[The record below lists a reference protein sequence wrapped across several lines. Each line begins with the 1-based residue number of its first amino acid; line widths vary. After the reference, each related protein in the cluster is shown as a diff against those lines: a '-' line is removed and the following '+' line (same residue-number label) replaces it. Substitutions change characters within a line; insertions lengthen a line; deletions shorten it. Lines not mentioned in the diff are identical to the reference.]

1 MGSVIPRAFATEGNR
16 MGVAPTR
23 VALIAHYA
31 LSVASFRGALIR
43 ALVQRGVQV
52 WVLAPDFT
60 PATRDQVAM
69 LGGQPAD
76 YFLNR
81 TGANPFHDIR
91 SVVSLRSCLRHCQP
105 QAVLAYGIKPVV
117 YGMLAAQS
125 LNIPRRIALITGL
138 SYAFTHPAGVKGASI
153 HLAARLLYRVA
164 LQASHTVL
172 FQNTDD
178 LYEFTETSIV
188 SPRKEQRG

>member
-1 MGSVIPRAFATEGNR
+1 

-91 SVVSLRSCLRHCQP
+91 SCYIACEAVSGTANRKRFSP
-105 QAVLAYGIKPVV
+105 
-117 YGMLAAQS
+117 
-125 LNIPRRIALITGL
+125 
-138 SYAFTHPAGVKGASI
+138 
-153 HLAARLLYRVA
+153 
-164 LQASHTVL
+164 
-172 FQNTDD
+172 
-178 LYEFTETSIV
+178 TE
-188 SPRKEQRG
+188 

>member
-43 ALVQRGVQV
+43 ALVQQGVQV

-69 LGGQPAD
+69 LGGQSVD

-91 SVVSLRSCLRHCQP
+91 SFMSLRSCLRHCQP

-125 LNIPRRIALITGL
+125 LNISRRIALITGL
-138 SYAFTHPAGVKGASI
+138 GYAFTQPSGA
-153 HLAARLLYRVA
+153 
-164 LQASHTVL
+164 
-172 FQNTDD
+172 
-178 LYEFTETSIV
+178 
-188 SPRKEQRG
+188 KEL

>member
-43 ALVQRGVQV
+43 ALVQQGVQV

-69 LGGQPAD
+69 LGGNLP
-76 YFLNR
+76 
-81 TGANPFHDIR
+81 II
-91 SVVSLRSCLRHCQP
+91 S
-105 QAVLAYGIKPVV
+105 
-117 YGMLAAQS
+117 
-125 LNIPRRIALITGL
+125 
-138 SYAFTHPAGVKGASI
+138 
-153 HLAARLLYRVA
+153 
-164 LQASHTVL
+164 
-172 FQNTDD
+172 
-178 LYEFTETSIV
+178 
-188 SPRKEQRG
+188 